1 MINNQKYTPVQNL
14 FKTYLDL
21 IDEENDF
28 NDELEDLQI
37 AFDEIIISEKE
48 KLKEFFVAGMFAKD
62 FVKESDFDLD
72 KYFNKVYYTI
82 FPDELL

>member
-1 MINNQKYTPVQNL
+1 MTNNKKHTPVQNL
-14 FKTYLDL
+14 FNTYLDL

-37 AFDEIIISEKE
+37 AFDKIIISEKE

-62 FVKESDFDLD
+62 FMKESDFDLD

-82 FPDELL
+82 FPDE

>member
-1 MINNQKYTPVQNL
+1 MINNKHTPVQNL
-14 FKTYLDL
+14 FNSYLGL
-21 IDEENDF
+21 IDEENEF

-37 AFDEIIISEKE
+37 AFDEIIILERE

-62 FVKESDFDLD
+62 FMKESDFDLD

-82 FPDELL
+82 FPDED

>member
-1 MINNQKYTPVQNL
+1 MINKKYTPVQNL
-14 FKTYLDL
+14 FNTYLDL
-21 IDEENDF
+21 IDEENEF

-37 AFDEIIISEKE
+37 AFDEIIIFEKE

-62 FVKESDFDLD
+62 FMKESDFDLD

-82 FPDELL
+82 FPDED

>member
-1 MINNQKYTPVQNL
+1 MVNKEKYTPVQNMY
-14 FKTYLDL
+14 KSYLSF

-28 NDELEDLQI
+28 NDELEDMDN
-37 AFDEIIISEKE
+37 AFNEIIESEKK

-72 KYFNKVYYTI
+72 KYFDKVYYTI
-82 FPDELL
+82 FPDE